1 MAEEII
7 NLRERIEKMRVEFE
21 NEGTEQ
27 IEEKVSR
34 EVHSKSN
41 LSNISLSMQ
50 SKKIDANHLSDDLIN
65 NQEFKSNENNPHKN
79 KSKNE
84 IFPSVSLSVKNP
96 LSSKFLTCIII
107 LQLFSNFGILYLLYL
122 GME

>member
-7 NLRERIEKMRVEFE
+7 NLRDRIEKMRVQFE

-27 IEEKVSR
+27 IEEIVSR
-34 EVHSKSN
+34 EVHSKTN

-50 SKKIDANHLSDDLIN
+50 SKKVDANQLSDDVIN
-65 NQEFKSNENNPHKN
+65 NQEFKTNENNPHKN
-79 KSKNE
+79 NSKNE
-84 IFPSVSLSVKNP
+84 TFPSVSLSVKNP
-96 LSSKFLTCIII
+96 LSNKFLICMLV
-107 LQLFSNFGILYLLYL
+107 LQIFSNFGILYLLYL

>member
-7 NLRERIEKMRVEFE
+7 NLRDRIEKMRVQFE

-27 IEEKVSR
+27 IEEIVSR
-34 EVHSKSN
+34 EVHSKTN

-50 SKKIDANHLSDDLIN
+50 SKKVDANQLSDNVIN
-65 NQEFKSNENNPHKN
+65 NQEFKTNENNQHKN

-84 IFPSVSLSVKNP
+84 TFPSVSLSVKNP
-96 LSSKFLTCIII
+96 LSSKLLSSMII
-107 LQLFSNFGILYLLYL
+107 LQIFSNFGILYLLYL

>member
-7 NLRERIEKMRVEFE
+7 NLRDRIEKMRVQFE
-21 NEGTEQ
+21 NEDTEQ
-27 IEEKVSR
+27 FEEIASR

-50 SKKIDANHLSDDLIN
+50 SKKVDANQVSDDVIN
-65 NQEFKSNENNPHKN
+65 NEEFKTNENNPHKN
-79 KSKNE
+79 KSKSE
-84 IFPSVSLSVKNP
+84 TFPSVSLSVKNP
-96 LSSKFLTCIII
+96 LSSKFLMCMII

>member
-7 NLRERIEKMRVEFE
+7 NLRDRIEKMRVQFE

-27 IEEKVSR
+27 VEEIVPR
-34 EVHSKSN
+34 EVHSKTN

-50 SKKIDANHLSDDLIN
+50 SKKVNANQLGDDVIN
-65 NQEFKSNENNPHKN
+65 NQESKTNENNPHKN

>member
-7 NLRERIEKMRVEFE
+7 DLRDRIEKMRVQFE

-27 IEEKVSR
+27 IEEIVSK
-34 EVHSKSN
+34 EVHSKTN

-50 SKKIDANHLSDDLIN
+50 SKKVDANQNSEGIIN
-65 NQEFKSNENNPHKN
+65 NQNLNTNENLSHNN
-79 KSKNE
+79 KSKSE
-84 IFPSVSLSVKNP
+84 TFPSVSLSVKNP
-96 LSSKFLTCIII
+96 LSNKFLICMLV
-107 LQLFSNFGILYLLYL
+107 LQIFSNFGILYLLYL

>member
-7 NLRERIEKMRVEFE
+7 NLRDRIEKMRVQFE

-27 IEEKVSR
+27 FEEIASR
-34 EVHSKSN
+34 EVHSKTN

-50 SKKIDANHLSDDLIN
+50 SKKVDANQVSDDVIN
-65 NQEFKSNENNPHKN
+65 NEEFKTNENNPHKN
-79 KSKNE
+79 KSKSE
-84 IFPSVSLSVKNP
+84 TFPSVSLSVKNP
-96 LSSKFLTCIII
+96 LSSKFLMCMII

>member
-7 NLRERIEKMRVEFE
+7 NLRDRIEKMRVQFE

-27 IEEKVSR
+27 IEEIVSR
-34 EVHSKSN
+34 EVHSKTN
-41 LSNISLSMQ
+41 LSNITLSMQ
-50 SKKIDANHLSDDLIN
+50 SKKVDANQLSDDDIN
-65 NQEFKSNENNPHKN
+65 NQEFKTNENNPHKN

-84 IFPSVSLSVKNP
+84 TFPSVSLSVKNP
-96 LSSKFLTCIII
+96 LSNKFLICMLV
-107 LQLFSNFGILYLLYL
+107 LQLFSNFSILYLLYL

>member
-7 NLRERIEKMRVEFE
+7 DLRDRIEKMRVQFE

-27 IEEKVSR
+27 IEEIVSR
-34 EVHSKSN
+34 EFHSKTN
-41 LSNISLSMQ
+41 LSNVSLSMQ
-50 SKKIDANHLSDDLIN
+50 SKKIDANQPIDDVIN
-65 NQEFKSNENNPHKN
+65 NQEFKTNENNPHKN

-84 IFPSVSLSVKNP
+84 TFPSVSLSVKNP
-96 LSSKFLTCIII
+96 LSSKFLMCMII
-107 LQLFSNFGILYLLYL
+107 LQIFSNFGILYLLYL

>member
-7 NLRERIEKMRVEFE
+7 DLRDRIEKMRVQFE

-27 IEEKVSR
+27 IEEIVSR
-34 EVHSKSN
+34 EVHSKTN

-50 SKKIDANHLSDDLIN
+50 SKKVDANQLSDDVIN
-65 NQEFKSNENNPHKN
+65 KQEFKTNENNPHKN

-84 IFPSVSLSVKNP
+84 TFPSVSLSVKNP
-96 LSSKFLTCIII
+96 LSSKFLMCMII
-107 LQLFSNFGILYLLYL
+107 LQIFSNFGILYLLYL